1 MCVCA
6 VQGNLHLY
14 LHSHAQL
21 WLWDSIRTFCPTYI
35 NIVIF
40 FGLFRRE
47 ITVFII
53 RPTGRCLIGVQRG
66 WGRGGIVKGSPWSLL
81 TGKSSESC
89 FGPNTHLYFHTLF
102 TMAIFPKPSLPH
114 HVSDWMHKQDVQ
126 DRATGDQITGSWKD
140 FLSATTQCK
149 IIFTSSLRLQNK
161 GGWLRLWVFSFI
173 SIFFSL
179 SLDRST
185 HEYNKSSLCLVS

>member
-1 MCVCA
+1 MFDWSSKGVGEW
-6 VQGNLHLY
+6 GNSKGEPMVSVNRKVFWVLLWSK
-14 LHSHAQL
+14 HS
-21 WLWDSIRTFCPTYI
+21 SILSHPFYH
-35 NIVIF
+35 
-40 FGLFRRE
+40 G
-47 ITVFII
+47 
-53 RPTGRCLIGVQRG
+53 
-66 WGRGGIVKGSPWSLL
+66 
-81 TGKSSESC
+81 
-89 FGPNTHLYFHTLF
+89 H
-102 TMAIFPKPSLPH
+102 FPKGFPASPCFWLNAQTRCPGQSH
-114 HVSDWMHKQDVQ
+114 RGSSD
-126 DRATGDQITGSWKD
+126 TCSWKD